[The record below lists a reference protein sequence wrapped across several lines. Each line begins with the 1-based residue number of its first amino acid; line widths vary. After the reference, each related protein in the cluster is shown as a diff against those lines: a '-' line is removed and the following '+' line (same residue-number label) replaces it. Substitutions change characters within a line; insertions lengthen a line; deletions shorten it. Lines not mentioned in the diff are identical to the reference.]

1 MKEPEKE
8 MNRMDYTSRMMQ
20 SPSDFSYRWYFD
32 VKRGQDTSML
42 KITAAI
48 CGILTLIMFL
58 LVLLAP
64 AGNISPWE
72 AGGFTLGVTAF
83 IVPFCWGSNALIYKM
98 RGEKTRICYTL
109 NCFELSSMTDIHVTK
124 DLKIL
129 SNVVTSA
136 GILAES
142 VDSILAGTGMSC
154 FSQKN
159 IFSLEKATRIVLKPG
174 KDMIGLWCGLRCCR
188 IYVSPEDFESLKMF
202 LLLNTPRSVKLAER

>member
-1 MKEPEKE
+1 
-8 MNRMDYTSRMMQ
+8 MDYTGRMMQ

-32 VKRGQDTSML
+32 VKRGQDTSIM
-42 KITAAI
+42 KIAASI

-83 IVPFCWGSNALIYKM
+83 IVPFCRGANVLIYKLQ
-98 RGEKTRICYTL
+98 GGKTRICYTL
-109 NCFELSSMTDIHVTK
+109 NCFELSSMTDIRVTK
-124 DLKIL
+124 DLKVL
-129 SNVVTSA
+129 GNVVTSA
-136 GILAES
+136 GILTG
-142 VDSILAGTGMSC
+142 SIDGIFAGTGISC

-159 IFSLEKATRIVLKPG
+159 TFSLEKATRIVLRPG